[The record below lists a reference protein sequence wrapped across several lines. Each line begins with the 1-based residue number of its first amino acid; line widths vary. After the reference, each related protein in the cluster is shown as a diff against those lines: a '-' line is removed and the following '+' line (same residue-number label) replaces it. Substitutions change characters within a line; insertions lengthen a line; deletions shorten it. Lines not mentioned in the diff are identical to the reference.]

1 MKVLIDADMIAHEV
15 GHLRETVN
23 GDDGQAL
30 IDPETGRVVKGEHLP
45 LKRVIDIAKGLLLS
59 IVMGSQAGG
68 WKAYLTR
75 GKCNRHDIA
84 TIQPYKG
91 HREDL
96 DRGNVDHVKSA
107 LHADLGAVWC
117 DGREADDALAT
128 QMWSDLI
135 DVGSKLGWDDA
146 TLREHSVTV
155 IASRDKDL
163 DTVPGWHYKWWIK
176 GAKDEN
182 GVVIPEEIR
191 KVEKG
196 QAYWVTIIEALRN
209 FYRQLLMGDTSDN
222 IKGLYNIGP
231 KSAWIKQLD
240 SMGKDAENSTDFEEI
255 NEAEQE
261 MYDHVEEKY
270 IKYYGRNYGLRFLRE
285 NANLLHMH
293 RRIDDEWLPPHERDE
308 HYWYL

>member
-15 GHLRETVN
+15 GHLRETLKN
-23 GDDGQAL
+23 EDGTPV
-30 IDPETGRVVKGEHLP
+30 IDPDTGLVVKGEHLP
-45 LKRVIDIAKGLLLS
+45 VKRVIDIAKGLLMS
-59 IVMGSQAGG
+59 IIIGSQSGG
-68 WKAYLTR
+68 WTAFLTR
-75 GKCNRHDIA
+75 GRNVRHDIA

-96 DRGNVDHVKSA
+96 DRGNVDHVKKA
-107 LHADLGAVWC
+107 LHEDLGAVWC

-128 QMWSDLI
+128 EMWSDLI
-135 DVGSKLGWDDA
+135 TVGSQLGYDDA
-146 TLREHSVTV
+146 TLREHTATV

-182 GVVIPEEIR
+182 GVEIPEEIR

-196 QAYWVTIIEALRN
+196 QAYWVTFIEAFRN
-209 FYRQLLMGDTSDN
+209 FYKQLLVGDTSDN
-222 IKGLYNIGP
+222 IKGLYGVGP
-231 KSAWIKQLD
+231 KSAWVQQLD
-240 SMGKDAENSTDFEEI
+240 KIGTDVDLSDFEDI
-255 NEAEQE
+255 QDAEQE

-270 IKYYGRNYGLRFLRE
+270 IKHYGRNYGLTFLRE

-293 RRIDDEWLPPHERDE
+293 RRLNDTWLPPHERDE